1 MKLKTLMHVACIVII
16 LNSCVQKT
24 HQKTIQFKL
33 DMTNTDNPSN
43 VGIRGEFGS
52 NPWNETVY
60 LTDDDEDG
68 IYEGTITK
76 QTGQG
81 SIEFK
86 FVNHH
91 EEFELQ
97 GQNNRF
103 IIFKYQPEILIYEAV
118 FNNPTASLISSN

>member
-1 MKLKTLMHVACIVII
+1 MKLTTPLRVAFIAII

-24 HQKTIQFKL
+24 HLKTIQLKL
-33 DMTNTDNPSN
+33 DMTNVENPSD
-43 VGIRGEFGS
+43 VGLRGEFGS

-60 LTDDDEDG
+60 LADDDGDG
-68 IYEGTITK
+68 IYEGSITK

-103 IIFKYQPEILIYEAV
+103 IIFKYHPETLIYEAV
-118 FNNPTASLISSN
+118 FNNTTANIISSN